1 MPNADSLDPNH
12 EAPGL
17 RIENIWPTTNLT
29 GSGDRRTAT
38 PYVVPRW
45 SVRSPPGFGMS
56 ANTSATMSSPDSSPT
71 LPRRGYDLRRSTP
84 RIPSVPNRKGANNR
98 LKARTERTKQALK
111 GEPMGEPES
120 SPTPKARFNA
130 VAGLGQ
136 RDKRGAPGHGSR

>member
-1 MPNADSLDPNH
+1 MPNADSLDSNH

-17 RIENIWPTTNLT
+17 RIENIWPTSNLT
-29 GSGDRRTAT
+29 GSGDRQTAT
-38 PYVVPRW
+38 PHVVPRW

-84 RIPSVPNRKGANNR
+84 RIPSVPNRKGVNNR

-111 GEPMGEPES
+111 GESMGGPES
-120 SPTPKARFNA
+120 SPTPTARFNA
-130 VAGLGQ
+130 VPGLGQ